1 MDPTNKFWWFAG
13 SSIFLTVLVFSGL
26 GIFVWQ
32 QLSLDQ
38 QTVIIAIFKTH
49 FIYVFM
55 ALIVLLAAIGFALDG
70 IFHSYI
76 LPLNRLPEEIEL
88 VYTVNPQHRIKREG
102 SKLVNQVIDNL
113 NEWAERHEAFEAAV
127 AKRVQSAK
135 AEVEKEK
142 NILAVIMSEL
152 PEGVLI
158 CNREGQ
164 ILFYNRQARKF
175 LTCRDEDQFEEE
187 VDSDGQRRLPF
198 AYFGLGRSVF
208 EVVDRNLIS
217 HAWDEI
223 AEKLAE
229 HASSTAAYF
238 VLLAPDGRHIKTEMV
253 PVLNQQ
259 RQFSGFILILYDISA
274 QMETD
279 GRADLLLQ
287 SLSGGLRTAV
297 AGVRAAS
304 ETMMEFPEI
313 PPETRQEFT
322 RIVYNEALR
331 ISKLLGQHSRERS
344 EQPRSQWPLIEM
356 RVGTILEKIAVKAR
370 HQLHLRLVPGEY
382 DKDLQLSADS
392 YSFTL
397 AVLFLMQQAHE
408 AFRIDDF
415 RCNLQRQNGYVHFD
429 LIWPGPPMRMETV
442 DLWTEK
448 VLSLKEQGLPLTLGE
463 VIHYHQAE
471 IWPYAESQETPTT
484 GIRLTLPALKTIEK
498 HLPHN
503 LAIIPDSRPEFY
515 DFDLF
520 NQPGQMPEIDN
531 QPLTEL
537 TYTVF
542 DTETTGLD
550 PRGGDE
556 IISIGAVRI
565 VNNRLLRNDRFEQL
579 VNPQRP
585 LRWESVQIH
594 GIRDEMLVGQPTI
607 EEVLPQFFKFTDNT
621 ILVAHNAAFD
631 MRMLQIKEASTGIRF
646 INPVLDTMLLSAIV
660 HPAQDDHN
668 LMTIAGRLG
677 IDVTG
682 RHTAIGDALA
692 TAEMFLKLMPLL
704 AKKGIHTLREAR
716 QAAEKTYYARL
727 KY

>member
-13 SSIFLTVLVFSGL
+13 ISIFTTILVFG
-26 GIFVWQ
+26 GIGVFVWHA
-32 QLSLDQ
+32 LTLTQ
-38 QTVIIAIFKTH
+38 QTVVLEIVKTH
-49 FIYVFM
+49 FIYFFT
-55 ALIVLLAAIGFALDG
+55 ALIVLLTAVGFALDG

-76 LPLNRLPEEIEL
+76 LPHHRLPEEIEL
-88 VYTVNPQHRIKREG
+88 IYTVNPRHRIKREG
-102 SKLVNQVIDNL
+102 GKMVNLLIDKL
-113 NEWAERHEAFEAAV
+113 NEWAARHETFETAV
-127 AKRVQSAK
+127 DRRVQTAK

-175 LTCRDEDQFEEE
+175 LTRENEELLEDEMGK
-187 VDSDGQRRLPF
+187 DGQRRLPF
-198 AYFGLGRSVF
+198 GYFGLGRSVF
-208 EVVDRNLIS
+208 EVIDRNLIS

-223 AEKLAE
+223 SEKLARQAE
-229 HASSTAAYF
+229 STAAYF
-238 VLLAPDGRHIKTEMV
+238 VLLAPDSRHIKAEMV

-287 SLSGGLRTAV
+287 SLSGGLRTSV

-304 ETMMEFPEI
+304 ETMMEFPDI
-313 PPETRQEFT
+313 PAETRQEFT
-322 RIVYNEALR
+322 RIVYTEALR
-331 ISKLLGQHSRERS
+331 ISKLLGQHSPERI
-344 EQPRSQWPLIEM
+344 ERPRSQWPLIEM

-370 HQLHLRLVPGEY
+370 HLLHLRLVSDNY

-392 YSFTL
+392 YSFSL
-397 AVLFLMQQAHE
+397 AILFLMHQAHE
-408 AFRIDDF
+408 EFQPQDF
-415 RCNLQRQNGYVHFD
+415 RCHVKRQNGYVHFD
-429 LIWPGPPMRMETV
+429 LIWQGPSLRMETV

-471 IWPYAESQETPTT
+471 IWPYAAPDAPETT
-484 GIRLTLPALKTIEK
+484 GIRLTLPALKTIENR
-498 HLPHN
+498 LPHN

-520 NQPGQMPEIDN
+520 NQPGQLPEVDN
-531 QPLTEL
+531 QPLADL

-565 VNNRLLRNDRFEQL
+565 VNNRLLSNDRFEQL

-594 GIRDEMLVGQPTI
+594 GIRDEMLVDKPTI
-607 EEVLPQFFKFTDNT
+607 EEVLPHFHKFAENT
-621 ILVAHNAAFD
+621 IMVAHNAAFD
-631 MRMLQIKEASTGIRF
+631 MRMLQIKEAATGLRF
-646 INPVLDTMLLSAIV
+646 INPVLDTMLLSAVI
-660 HPAQDDHN
+660 HPAQENHN
-668 LMTIAGRLG
+668 LMTIAQRLG

-682 RHTAIGDALA
+682 RHTAMGDALA
-692 TAEMFLKLMPLL
+692 TAEMFLKLLPLL
-704 AKKGIHTLREAR
+704 AKKGIHTLQAAR
-716 QAAEKTYYARL
+716 QASEKTYFARL

>member
-13 SSIFLTVLVFSGL
+13 ASILLTIVIFAGI

-32 QLSLDQ
+32 QLSPEQ
-38 QTVIIAIFKTH
+38 QHVVFEIIKTY
-49 FIYVFM
+49 FIYFFM
-55 ALIVLLAAIGFALDG
+55 AIVVFLAAVGFALDA

-88 VYTVNPQHRIKREG
+88 IYTVNPQHRVKREG
-102 SKLVNQVIDNL
+102 GKLVNLLIDTL
-113 NEWAERHEAFEAAV
+113 NEWAGRHETFEVTSAS
-127 AKRVQSAK
+127 RIQSAK

-164 ILFYNRQARKF
+164 VLFYNRQARKF
-175 LTCRDEDQFEEE
+175 LTRSTEEPFGDNVDQ
-187 VDSDGQRRLPF
+187 DGQRPLPF

-208 EVVDRNLIS
+208 EVIDRNLIA

-223 AEKLAE
+223 SEKLSRQ
-229 HASSTAAYF
+229 ASSTAAYF
-238 VLLAPDGRHIKTEMV
+238 VLLAADGRHIKAEMV

-259 RQFSGFILILYDISA
+259 RQFSGFILILYDISV

-304 ETMMEFPEI
+304 ETMLEFPDI
-313 PPETRQEFT
+313 PAETRQVFT

-331 ISKLLGQHSRERS
+331 ISQLLGQHTHERIDR
-344 EQPRSQWPLIEM
+344 PRSQWPLFEM
-356 RVGTILEKIAVKAR
+356 RVGHILEKIAVKAR
-370 HQLHLRLVPGEY
+370 HLLHLRLSSDHY
-382 DKDLQLSADS
+382 DQNLQLSADS

-397 AVLFLMQQAHE
+397 AILFLMQQAHE
-408 AFRIDDF
+408 EFGRERF
-415 RCNLQRQNGYVHFD
+415 QCRVRRQNGYVHFD
-429 LIWPGPPMRMETV
+429 LIWQGPSLRMETV

-448 VLSLKEQGLPLTLGE
+448 VLSLKDQGLPLTLGE

-471 IWPYAESQETPTT
+471 IWPYADPADAGAT
-484 GIRLTLPALKTIEK
+484 GIRLTLPALKAAEQQ
-498 HLPHN
+498 LPHN

-520 NQPGQMPEIDN
+520 SQPGQLPEIDN
-531 QPLTEL
+531 QPLSDL

-565 VNNRLLRNDRFEQL
+565 LNNRLLSSDRFEQL
-579 VNPQRP
+579 VNPRRP
-585 LRWESVQIH
+585 LRWESIQIH
-594 GIRDEMLVGQPTI
+594 GIRDDMLADQPVI
-607 EEVLPQFFKFTDNT
+607 EEVLPRFFKFAENT
-621 ILVAHNAAFD
+621 IMVAHNAAFD
-631 MRMLQIKEASTGIRF
+631 MRMLQLKEAATGVRF
-646 INPVLDTMLLSAIV
+646 INPVLDTMLLSAVV
-660 HPAQDDHN
+660 HPAQEDHN
-668 LMTIAGRLG
+668 LMTIAQRLG
-677 IDVTG
+677 IHVRG
-682 RHTAIGDALA
+682 RHTAMGDALA
-692 TAEMFLKLMPLL
+692 TAEMFLKLLPLL
-704 AKKGIHTLREAR
+704 AKKGIHTLHAAR
-716 QAAEKTYYARL
+716 QASEKTYYARL

>member
-13 SSIFLTVLVFSGL
+13 VSILLAAVVFSGI
-26 GIFVWQ
+26 GVFVWQ
-32 QLSLDQ
+32 QITPDQ
-38 QTVIIAIFKTH
+38 QAVVVQILKAY
-49 FIYVFM
+49 FIYIFM
-55 ALIVLLAAIGFALDG
+55 AVIVLLAAVGFALDG

-88 VYTVNPQHRIKREG
+88 VYTVNPKHRIKREG
-102 SKLVNQVIDNL
+102 SKLVNLLIDTL
-113 NEWAERHEAFEAAV
+113 NEWADRHEAFEATTE
-127 AKRVQSAK
+127 RRIQNAK

-175 LTCRDEDQFEEE
+175 LSRPDETQFGDEM
-187 VDSDGQRRLPF
+187 DAQGQRRLPF

-208 EVVDRNLIS
+208 EVIDRNLIS

-223 AEKLAE
+223 SEKLAR
-229 HASSTAAYF
+229 HAESTAAYF
-238 VLLAPDGRHIKTEMV
+238 MLLAPDGRHIKAEMV

-304 ETMMEFPEI
+304 ETMLEFPDI
-313 PPETRQEFT
+313 PAETRQEFT
-322 RIVYNEALR
+322 RIVYQEALR
-331 ISKLLGQHSRERS
+331 ISQLLGQHSPERI
-344 EQPRSQWPLIEM
+344 ERPRSRWPLIEM
-356 RVGTILEKIAVKAR
+356 RVGQILEKIAVKAR
-370 HQLHLRLVPGEY
+370 HLLHLRLVSESY
-382 DKDLQLSADS
+382 DQDLLLSADS
-392 YSFTL
+392 YSFSL
-397 AVLFLMQQAHE
+397 AILFLMHQAHE
-408 AFRIDDF
+408 TFGPQAFRC
-415 RCNLQRQNGYVHFD
+415 RVCRQNGYVHFD
-429 LIWPGPPMRMETV
+429 LIWPGPALRMETV

-471 IWPYAESQETPTT
+471 IWPYTDTEDPNAT
-484 GIRLTLPALKTIEK
+484 GIRLTLPALTTRSSQM
-498 HLPHN
+498 PHN
-503 LAIIPDSRPEFY
+503 MAIIPDSRPEFY

-520 NQPGQMPEIDN
+520 SQPGQRPELDTR
-531 QPLTEL
+531 PLSEL
-537 TYTVF
+537 VYTVF

-556 IISIGAVRI
+556 IISIGAVR
-565 VNNRLLRNDRFEQL
+565 VLNNRLLANDRFEQL

-594 GIRDEMLVGQPTI
+594 GIRDEMLADQPVI
-607 EEVLPQFFKFTDNT
+607 EEVLPHFFKFAENT

-631 MRMLQIKEASTGIRF
+631 MRMLQLKEAATGIRF
-646 INPVLDTMLLSAIV
+646 INPVLDTMLLSAVV
-660 HPAQDDHN
+660 HPAQEDHN
-668 LMTIAGRLG
+668 LMTIARRLG

-692 TAEMFLKLMPLL
+692 TAEMFLKLIPLL
-704 AKKGIHTLREAR
+704 AKKGIHTLEEAR
-716 QAAEKTYYARL
+716 RASERTYYARL

>member
-13 SSIFLTVLVFSGL
+13 ISIFTTILVFG
-26 GIFVWQ
+26 GIGVFVWHA
-32 QLSLDQ
+32 LTLTQ
-38 QTVIIAIFKTH
+38 QTVVLEIVKTH
-49 FIYVFM
+49 FIYFFT
-55 ALIVLLAAIGFALDG
+55 ALIVLLTAVGFALDG

-76 LPLNRLPEEIEL
+76 LPHHRLPEEIEL
-88 VYTVNPQHRIKREG
+88 IYTVNPRHRIKREG
-102 SKLVNQVIDNL
+102 GKMVNLLIDKL
-113 NEWAERHEAFEAAV
+113 NEWAARQETFETAV
-127 AKRVQSAK
+127 DKRVQTAK

-175 LTCRDEDQFEEE
+175 LTRENEELLEDEMGK
-187 VDSDGQRRLPF
+187 DGQRRLPF
-198 AYFGLGRSVF
+198 GYFGLGRSVF
-208 EVVDRNLIS
+208 EVIDRNLIS

-223 AEKLAE
+223 SEKLARQAE
-229 HASSTAAYF
+229 STAAYF
-238 VLLAPDGRHIKTEMV
+238 VLLAPDSRHIKAEMV

-287 SLSGGLRTAV
+287 SLSGGLRTSV

-304 ETMMEFPEI
+304 ETMMEFPDI
-313 PPETRQEFT
+313 PAETRQEFT
-322 RIVYNEALR
+322 RIVYTEALR
-331 ISKLLGQHSRERS
+331 ISKLLGQHSPERI
-344 EQPRSQWPLIEM
+344 ERPRSQWPLIEM

-370 HQLHLRLVPGEY
+370 HLLHLRLISDNY

-392 YSFTL
+392 YSFSL
-397 AVLFLMQQAHE
+397 AILFLMHQAHE
-408 AFRIDDF
+408 EFQPQDF
-415 RCNLQRQNGYVHFD
+415 RCHVKRQNGYVHFD
-429 LIWPGPPMRMETV
+429 LIWQGPSLRMETV

-471 IWPYAESQETPTT
+471 IWPYAAPDAPETT
-484 GIRLTLPALKTIEK
+484 GIRLTLPALKTIENR
-498 HLPHN
+498 LPHN

-520 NQPGQMPEIDN
+520 NQPGQLPEVDN
-531 QPLTEL
+531 QPLADL

-565 VNNRLLRNDRFEQL
+565 VNNRLLSNDRFEQL

-594 GIRDEMLVGQPTI
+594 GIRDEMLVDKPTI
-607 EEVLPQFFKFTDNT
+607 EEVLPHFHKFAENT
-621 ILVAHNAAFD
+621 IMVAHNAAFD
-631 MRMLQIKEASTGIRF
+631 MRMLQIKEAATGLRF
-646 INPVLDTMLLSAIV
+646 INPVLDTMLLSAVI
-660 HPAQDDHN
+660 HPAQENHN
-668 LMTIAGRLG
+668 LMTIAQRLG

-682 RHTAIGDALA
+682 RHTAMGDALA
-692 TAEMFLKLMPLL
+692 TAEMFLKLLPLL
-704 AKKGIHTLREAR
+704 AKKGIHTLQAAR
-716 QAAEKTYYARL
+716 QASEKTYFARL